1 MLYYFVLFVCSVSWL
16 FLLGCQYQ
24 CKWLTGKTRL
34 RNDLMGTLNH
44 ITHLVFLLQSYFTTF
59 CSKYIV
65 CALQTLTSVSTV
77 MAAASR
83 TVWTRTDPTRV
94 HVMLD
99 SRLLPMEN
107 DVTVSVR
114 TQYHHVFIRSRLPF
128 LPPLV
133 FFDEEV
139 VENRTQREL
148 SLDRLAVSVNRFI
161 WLVNTSY

>member
-1 MLYYFVLFVCSVSWL
+1 
-16 FLLGCQYQ
+16 
-24 CKWLTGKTRL
+24 
-34 RNDLMGTLNH
+34 
-44 ITHLVFLLQSYFTTF
+44 
-59 CSKYIV
+59 
-65 CALQTLTSVSTV
+65 
-77 MAAASR
+77 
-83 TVWTRTDPTRV
+83 
-94 HVMLD
+94 MLD

-133 FFDEEV
+133 FFDEEI